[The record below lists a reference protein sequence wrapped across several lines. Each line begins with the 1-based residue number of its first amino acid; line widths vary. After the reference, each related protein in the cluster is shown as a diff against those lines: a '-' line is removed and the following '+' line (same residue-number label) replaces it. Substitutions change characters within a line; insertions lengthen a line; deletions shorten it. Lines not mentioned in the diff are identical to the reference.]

1 MKLFSVIIPV
11 YNTEGYIDRC
21 LSSVFNQGLDDSFF
35 EIIVVNDGSTDGS
48 MHIVYNYLLIHNNI
62 YVIDQQN
69 SGVSVARNNGLQMAS
84 GKWIIFLDSDDCL
97 YTGSLSELLS
107 LDIIN
112 QSWNV
117 LICKSISNDNQSVNY
132 YPWNHLGIK
141 NHEFYS
147 GIELYQKGFN
157 RGSACGCVFNRDFLN
172 SFHLRFPEQVVLG
185 EDVVFISLV
194 YIYSQAIIFH
204 ETPLYCVEIRSGS
217 ASRKF
222 DFDRCY
228 LYCQNFNFLKNYIIA
243 HKNLSFEQLSILD
256 YTKFRLINYA
266 IYVCMNS
273 SCFNPFKLKKILN
286 LRDVLPI
293 EHNPTRNGSY
303 KVWLLNHCFS
313 LYFYV
318 VVLKYSIKDVF

>member
-1 MKLFSVIIPV
+1 MVCKWQA
-11 YNTEGYIDRC
+11 G
-21 LSSVFNQGLDDSFF
+21 
-35 EIIVVNDGSTDGS
+35 
-48 MHIVYNYLLIHNNI
+48 
-62 YVIDQQN
+62 
-69 SGVSVARNNGLQMAS
+69 NGLF
-84 GKWIIFLDSDDCL
+84 FLDSDDCL

-112 QSWNV
+112 QSWDV
-117 LICKSISNDNQSVNY
+117 LICKSISNDNQSVDY

>member
-48 MHIVYNYLLIHNNI
+48 MDIVYNYLLIHNNI

-69 SGVSVARNNGLQMAS
+69 SGVSVARNNGLQTAS

-112 QSWNV
+112 QSWDV

-243 HKNLSFEQLSILD
+243 HKNLSF
-256 YTKFRLINYA
+256 
-266 IYVCMNS
+266 
-273 SCFNPFKLKKILN
+273 
-286 LRDVLPI
+286 
-293 EHNPTRNGSY
+293 G
-303 KVWLLNHCFS
+303 
-313 LYFYV
+313 LY
-318 VVLKYSIKDVF
+318 